1 MTHEEKAQAL
11 LDSPAGCA
19 LILDVAENS
28 HLPLEY
34 FAQPLE
40 SFWLAASAI
49 DWCDWR
55 RGEFGAENRRLSLA
69 GAQDFKDVAMQIVS
83 DPAFDWWY
91 EPLDLDSQI
100 WVSPQ
105 MPRGSDFRY
114 PEPDPFDPQSWRRP
128 GPPDEGDPDGDPVPD
143 TYAQST
149 STPRGI
155 TTSEITAY
163 ALYVVDHISAFPLAA
178 WQVRFDQYVR
188 VWEIN
193 HPADWHTLCL
203 EFPHHAP
210 DGRLQPN
217 WREVSEQWDGIH
229 ITLGGMLTCE
239 QVRYERGG
247 EWSMM
252 QFWHSEET
260 KWLNRLQI
268 TGERMP
274 DFQREPHRLDN
285 RLRRFPYGLRP
296 GP

>member
-1 MTHEEKAQAL
+1 MTNGEKAQAML
-11 LDSPAGCA
+11 ASPAGCA
-19 LILDVAENS
+19 LILDVSENS

-34 FAQPLE
+34 FAQPME

-55 RGEFGAENRRLSLA
+55 RGKHGAENRSLA
-69 GAQDFKDVAMQIVS
+69 LADAQDHTNLALQIVS

-91 EPLDLDSQI
+91 EPLDLNSQI

-105 MPRGSDFRY
+105 MPHGSNFRY
-114 PEPDPFDPQSWRRP
+114 PEPDPFDPKSWRPP
-128 GPPDEGDPDGDPVPD
+128 GTLDGLDLEGDPVPD
-143 TYAQST
+143 TYAQNT
-149 STPRGI
+149 STLRGI
-155 TTSEITAY
+155 TTSQITAY
-163 ALYVVDHISAFPLAA
+163 ANYVVDHISHFPLAA
-178 WQVRFDQYVR
+178 WQLQFQQDVR

-217 WREVSEQWDGIH
+217 WPEVSEKWDGIH
-229 ITLGGMLTCE
+229 ITLSGMLTCE
-239 QVRYERGG
+239 QVRYEMDG

-268 TGERMP
+268 SGKRMP
-274 DFQREPHRLDN
+274 DFQREAHRLDD
-285 RLRRFPYGLRP
+285 RLRRFPYRFKP